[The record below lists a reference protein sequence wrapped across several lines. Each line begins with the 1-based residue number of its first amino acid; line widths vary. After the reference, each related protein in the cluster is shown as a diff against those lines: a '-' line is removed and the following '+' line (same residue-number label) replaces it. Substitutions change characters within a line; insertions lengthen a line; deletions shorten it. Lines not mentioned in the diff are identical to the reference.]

1 MIGGGTFTSQNKKL
15 PGAYINLASAQNAS
29 STYGERGTAALGIEL
44 DWGQDEKI
52 IEVTSKNFTK
62 NALKIFGYEY
72 YDDKLKGLRD
82 LFKNTEK
89 AFLYRLNSGEKA
101 SNDYATAKHSGTRGN
116 DLKIII
122 TKNIDDDTKYD
133 VSTYLGTKE
142 VDIQTVSVVSDLSD
156 NDYVTFKSKSLAV
169 TAGTS
174 LTGGTNGT
182 VTGEVYQKFLDLLES
197 YQFNSLGCVSSE
209 SSIINMYISYTKRLR
224 DALGIKFQTV
234 VFNTAAD
241 YEGVINV
248 KNTTTESNTGLIY
261 WVTGA
266 IAGCAINK
274 SNTNK
279 VYDGE
284 FIVNTS
290 YTQEQLKESIDDGEF
305 VLHQVGDEVR
315 VLIDNNSLTTVTEE
329 KDEIFKLN
337 QTIRVLDQVA
347 VDVSTLFNTT
357 YVGKVPNNESGRISL
372 WNDITTLFREY
383 QTVQAIENFKDSDVS
398 VEIGENKK
406 SVMVDVSVQIV
417 NAMEKLYMTVIVE

>member
-15 PGAYINLASAQNAS
+15 PGAYINLVSAQNAS
-29 STYGERGTAALGIEL
+29 SIYGERGTAALGIEL

-224 DALGIKFQTV
+224 DTLGIKFQTV

-248 KNTTTESNTGLIY
+248 KNTTTESTTGLIY
-261 WVTGA
+261 WVTGV

-305 VLHQVGDEVR
+305 VLHQVGDVVR

-337 QTIRVLDQVA
+337 QTIRLLDQVA
-347 VDVSTLFNTT
+347 VDISTLFNTT

-406 SVMVDVSVQIV
+406 AVMVDVSVQIV